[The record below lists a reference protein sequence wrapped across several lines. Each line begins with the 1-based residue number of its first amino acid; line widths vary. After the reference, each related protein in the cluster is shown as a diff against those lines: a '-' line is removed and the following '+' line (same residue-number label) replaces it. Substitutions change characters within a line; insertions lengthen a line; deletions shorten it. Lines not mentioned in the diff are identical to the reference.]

1 MSIFKKV
8 KNLIKRHTLPFFFVT
23 STLISILLYI
33 APFSREFGVNFI
45 SELAGVWIT
54 VFLVNKIIEKRER
67 QKRVAIDLRILRE
80 TTSIIASYFSI
91 WKHLVWRYAPE
102 VKIVDENDLK
112 KVYST
117 LLKNTQLSDNF
128 EVISIH
134 DPESWKLSFY
144 HRTIRECFENYHT
157 VMLDDIKL
165 VIDNFKVHI
174 EPELLGSLLELTE
187 STYFRELD
195 SLTQSKE
202 TDIILNDFGQ
212 DTNILASY
220 FSEDLSHIDKIIEL
234 RKYCQKLSVRVA
246 EFTEV
251 PKNHY
256 NLKQYFVNPIVHHT
270 TISSVEIK

>member
-1 MSIFKKV
+1 MSIVKKIRT
-8 KNLIKRHTLPFFFVT
+8 LIKRHTLPFFFIT
-23 STLISILLYI
+23 SMLISILLYI

-45 SELAGVWIT
+45 SEIVGVWIT

-80 TTSIIASYFSI
+80 VTSIIASYFSI

-112 KVYST
+112 KIYSR
-117 LLKNTQLSDNF
+117 LINSTQLNDSFD
-128 EVISIH
+128 VVSIH

-157 VMLDDIKL
+157 MMLEDIKL
-165 VIDNFKVHI
+165 IIDNFKVHI

-195 SLTQSKE
+195 SLTTSKE
-202 TDIILNDFGQ
+202 TDIILNEFGQ
-212 DTNILASY
+212 DTNKLVSY
-220 FSEDLSHIDKIIEL
+220 LSGDLSHIDKIVEL
-234 RKYCQKLSVRVA
+234 RSYCQKLSTRIA
-246 EFTEV
+246 EFVEV

-256 NLKQYFVNPIVHHT
+256 NLKQYFINPIVHHT
-270 TISSVEIK
+270 TLAAKSV